1 MNAEYLLSKIN
12 ELKTKQEQIKYAIDN
27 IDELNAIN
35 FIFKRSDND
44 TLNFVYSKSKGDS
57 FLYELQRIYL
67 NHLQNKYDET
77 DSALKL
83 LHDIA
88 LNINKKD

>member
-1 MNAEYLLSKIN
+1 MNSEYLLSKIN
-12 ELKTKQEQIKYAIDN
+12 ELKNKQKDIKYAIDN
-27 IDELNAIN
+27 IDKLNAIN
-35 FIFKRSDND
+35 FIFKSSDND
-44 TLNFVYSKSKGDS
+44 TLNFVYSKDDS
-57 FLYELQRIYL
+57 FLRELQSIFL
-67 NHLQNKYDET
+67 NHLQNEYDET

>member
-1 MNAEYLLSKIN
+1 MNTEYLLSKIN

-44 TLNFVYSKSKGDS
+44 TSNFVYSKNDS

-67 NHLQNKYDET
+67 NHLQNEYDET

>member
-44 TLNFVYSKSKGDS
+44 TSNFVYSKNDS

-67 NHLQNKYDET
+67 NHLQNEYDET